1 MHIIDTYSFYP
12 LIERFNT
19 MTYFLKQGNTYK
31 VSKKE
36 ALDIQEK
43 LPAGNYVIKKDEM
56 TGQLFLEA
64 IDKFEFKGKVY
75 GDTTK
80 RADRI
85 LYAFNDRPA
94 ATGVMLTGEKGS
106 GKTLLAKMLSIK
118 GYEKD
123 IPTIVINA
131 PWCGDSFNAFI
142 QSIEQPVIVV
152 FDEFEKVYDEQEQ
165 EAMLTLLDGVYPT
178 KKLFVLTCND
188 KWRVNQHMRNRPGR
202 VFYALEYKGLE
213 ADFIREYCEDN
224 LKAKEHIDKII
235 GIAGTF
241 GQFNFDML
249 KALVEEM
256 NRFGE
261 TPQEAMAMLN
271 AKPEYSDE
279 GRYKIKLLLN
289 GEEIGETSF
298 EDKEWHGNPLTKRV
312 HVNYKN
318 YNQDPEADGDWDW
331 DGIIFEPANLKK
343 IDDNGNKYVFANADG
358 AQLVLTR
365 VKEQSYR
372 YWDAF

>member
-1 MHIIDTYSFYP
+1 
-12 LIERFNT
+12 
-19 MTYFLKQGNTYK
+19 MTYFLKQGNTYR

-36 ALDIQEK
+36 ALDIQET

-75 GDTTK
+75 GDTIK

-118 GYEKD
+118 GYEQN

-131 PWCGDSFNAFI
+131 PWCGDNFNSFI

-188 KWRVNQHMRNRPGR
+188 KWRVNTHMRNRPGR
-202 VFYALEYKGLE
+202 VFYSLEYKGLE
-213 ADFIREYCEDN
+213 AEFIREYCEDN
-224 LKAKEHIDKII
+224 LKAKEHIEKII

-261 TPQEAMAMLN
+261 TPQEAMSMLN

-331 DGIIFEPANLKK
+331 DGIVFEPANLKK
-343 IDDNGNKYVFANADG
+343 IDDNGNKYVFANSDG